1 MRAIVATA
9 IFLVGINSAEPK
21 TQYQDSLAAAGGG
34 MSPSASA
41 LAAPLGKSNRNVIV
55 AIPPLAPSESAHD
68 HDEGAREVPQPPAPV
83 ISHEDA
89 DAKTADS
96 LDSLCSALLASAQD
110 NGLPIAFFANLIWQ
124 ESRLQRDAI
133 SRVGALGIAQ
143 FMPRTA
149 AEAGLL
155 DPFDPRQAIPASAR
169 LLHTLREHFGN
180 LGFAAAAYN
189 AGARRVGEWLDRGH
203 ALPSETR
210 NYVLRVTGHSLEAWR
225 KAPVDDA
232 ALTFVPPLPCRQL
245 PAFADLEPA
254 QWRAAQQF
262 EEAHRIQPQ
271 RPNAAA
277 KLVAKRVEAGAHKDA
292 VKRGPASHA
301 WITAP
306 EFAANG
312 IVARGRREAALRP
325 YPSHARNAE

>member
-1 MRAIVATA
+1 MRAIVALA
-9 IFLVGINSAEPK
+9 IFLVGINSAESE
-21 TQYQDSLAAAGGG
+21 TQYQDSLEAVGGG
-34 MSPSASA
+34 TSPPPSA

-55 AIPPLAPSESAHD
+55 TIPPPAPSESAHNQ
-68 HDEGAREVPQPPAPV
+68 DEDTREVPQAPAPAV
-83 ISHEDA
+83 SHEDA
-89 DAKTADS
+89 GAKTADS
-96 LDSLCSALLASAQD
+96 VDGLCNALLMSAQD
-110 NGLPIAFFANLIWQ
+110 NDLPVAFFANLIWQ

-143 FMPRTA
+143 FMPETA

-169 LLHTLREHFGN
+169 LLRTLREHFGN

-189 AGARRVGEWLDRGH
+189 AGVRRVGEWLDRGH
-203 ALPSETR
+203 ALPLETR

-225 KAPVDDA
+225 KTPVDDG

-245 PAFADLEPA
+245 PAFSDLEPA

-262 EEAHRIQPQ
+262 EEAHPTQQQP
-271 RPNAAA
+271 RNAMAG
-277 KLVAKRVEAGAHKDA
+277 LVAKRVEARAHRDA
-292 VKRGPASHA
+292 AKRGPAPHA
-301 WITAP
+301 LFAAGAL
-306 EFAANG
+306 AANG

-325 YPSHARNAE
+325 YSPHVRNAE